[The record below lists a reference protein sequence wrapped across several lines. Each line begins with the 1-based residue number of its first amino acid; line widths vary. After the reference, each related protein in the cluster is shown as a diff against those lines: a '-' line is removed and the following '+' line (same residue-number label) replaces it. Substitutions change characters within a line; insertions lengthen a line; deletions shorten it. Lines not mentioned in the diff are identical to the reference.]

1 VPELAGPAGPVTAA
15 ARPRRA
21 RTPTVLQM
29 EAVECGAAAL
39 AVVLAYFGRWV
50 PLEQLRVACG
60 VSRDGSKAS
69 NMVRAARG
77 FGLEAR
83 GWKKEPEAL
92 RGLAPPM
99 ILHWNFNHFVVL
111 EGFQGRRVFLNDPS
125 SGPRTV
131 SEDEL
136 DEAFTGVVL
145 TFRPGPEFRAG
156 GEAPGLLAGLRKRLT
171 GMRSA
176 LVFALATG
184 LALVVPGLAVPAFSK
199 VFVDEVLLGGRRE
212 WMGSLAALM
221 AAAALLTAALTWL
234 QQSFLLRFE
243 TRLAV
248 AGSGRF
254 LWHVLRLPLEFFQQR
269 FAGDISSRVA
279 INDQVAGLL
288 SRDLASSALGALVFA
303 FFVAL
308 MLRYDVLL
316 TAIGLVV
323 VSLNVA
329 ALRWVSRHRVD
340 GNRRLL
346 QDRGK
351 LLGTAIG
358 GLQMIETLKAMGSE
372 SDLFARWAGY
382 QAKVVNADQQ
392 LERYSQ
398 LLGAVPPTLAA
409 LNTAVILG
417 VGGLRVVQGSLSLG
431 ALVAFQVLMAGLI
444 SPVERLMS
452 LGSQLQTVEGDM
464 NRLDDVLRYRTEAS
478 IDPGG
483 GEALPGGW
491 PVRLSGHLELRD
503 VSFGY
508 SKLGLPL
515 LEGFNLVLRPGSR
528 VALVGGSGSGKS
540 TLAKL
545 VVGLHQPWAG
555 EILFDGRPR
564 REVPRPLLTASLA
577 LVDQTVFLFGG
588 TVRDNLTLWDST
600 VPLPEVIAAAR
611 DACVH
616 EVIAAKAGG
625 YDSLVQEDG
634 ANFSGGQ
641 RQRLEIA
648 RALVGRPSL
657 LVLDEATSALDP
669 TTESAIDRNLR
680 RRGVTCLIIAHR
692 LSTIRDADEIIVL
705 DGGRVVQRGGH
716 EQLKGVEGPYAQLIS
731 AE

>member
-1 VPELAGPAGPVTAA
+1 MYSPVAFD
-15 ARPRRA
+15 
-21 RTPTVLQM
+21 L
-29 EAVECGAAAL
+29 
-39 AVVLAYFGRWV
+39 
-50 PLEQLRVACG
+50 
-60 VSRDGSKAS
+60 DG
-69 NMVRAARG
+69 
-77 FGLEAR
+77 
-83 GWKKEPEAL
+83 
-92 RGLAPPM
+92 
-99 ILHWNFNHFVVL
+99 
-111 EGFQGRRVFLNDPS
+111 
-125 SGPRTV
+125 
-131 SEDEL
+131 
-136 DEAFTGVVL
+136 
-145 TFRPGPEFRAG
+145 
-156 GEAPGLLAGLRKRLT
+156 
-171 GMRSA
+171 
-176 LVFALATG
+176 
-184 LALVVPGLAVPAFSK
+184 
-199 VFVDEVLLGGRRE
+199 
-212 WMGSLAALM
+212 
-221 AAAALLTAALTWL
+221 
-234 QQSFLLRFE
+234 
-243 TRLAV
+243 AV

-303 FFVAL
+303 FFIAL

-444 SPVERLMS
+444 SPVERLMN
-452 LGSQLQTVEGDM
+452 LGSQLQTVEGGM
-464 NRLDDVLRYRTEAS
+464 NRLDDVLRYRTEAG

-491 PVRLSGHLELRD
+491 PVRLSGHLEMHD

-508 SKLGLPL
+508 SKLDRPL

-540 TLAKL
+540 TIAKL
-545 VVGLHQPWAG
+545 VVGLYQPWAG

-577 LVDQTVFLFGG
+577 LVDQTIFLFGG

-705 DGGRVVQRGGH
+705 DGGRVVQRGSH
-716 EQLKGVEGPYAQLIS
+716 EQLKEVEGPYAQLIS